1 MIHFDAVD
9 WTKVRLCPRLPIS
22 RRNRQTSAGF
32 NWIRGSTGR
41 LLIGQAGW
49 PDCALAGYNSFLP
62 SEKRPS
68 GRGSLRNGSGELEQ
82 VQVRGMDCRGLR
94 LNFAAGLSLALA
106 IPALLAAPALGIAT
120 QTTLNVETHDQSGR
134 TQATASMTVAGVD
147 GTPAG
152 GTVILEESGRHLA
165 EAVLNKDGQATSVVP
180 LPAGDHALHAVY
192 AGDVS
197 HLGSMSGTSNV
208 TGQSSATP
216 NFTVSLSAVAPSSLP
231 LTITNGSSGTVAVTI
246 TPQDNA
252 ALTAPMFVTL
262 SCSGLPSLASCA
274 FTPESVEILP
284 TTPGSCAPGSA
295 PSACPPVSSML
306 IQTQRQGTTQVV
318 PPAKL
323 GRRGSPVAWAVLVP
337 GMLGL
342 GGLAWGARR
351 RKWPNRLVLVAL
363 LGLVTTLGTTA
374 CNPLYYYYN
383 HGPTVTPST
392 PTGTFTITVTGQS
405 SNGVTAITN
414 STTMVLTVQ

>member
-1 MIHFDAVD
+1 
-9 WTKVRLCPRLPIS
+9 
-22 RRNRQTSAGF
+22 
-32 NWIRGSTGR
+32 
-41 LLIGQAGW
+41 
-49 PDCALAGYNSFLP
+49 
-62 SEKRPS
+62 
-68 GRGSLRNGSGELEQ
+68 
-82 VQVRGMDCRGLR
+82 MDCRGLR

-106 IPALLAAPALGIAT
+106 IPALSAAAAPGIAT
-120 QTTLNVETHDQSGR
+120 QTILNIETHDQSGR
-134 TQATASMTVAGVD
+134 TLATASMTGSGAD
-147 GTPAG
+147 GTPASG
-152 GTVILEESGRHLA
+152 PGILEESGRHLA

-180 LPAGDHALHAVY
+180 LPAGDHALRAVY

-197 HLGSMSGTSNV
+197 HLGSTSGTSNV

-216 NFTVSLSAVAPSSLP
+216 NFAVSLSAVAPSSLP

-318 PPAKL
+318 PPARL
-323 GRRGSPVAWAVLVP
+323 GRGNSPVAWAILLP

-351 RKWPNRLVLVAL
+351 HRWLNRLVLLAL

>member
-94 LNFAAGLSLALA
+94 LKFAAGLSLALA

-192 AGDVS
+192 AGDAS

-208 TGQSSATP
+208 TGQSSGTP
-216 NFTVSLSAVAPSSLP
+216 NFAVSLSAVAPSTLP
-231 LTITNGSSGTVAVTI
+231 LTITIGSSGTVAVTI

-274 FTPESVEILP
+274 FTPESLRFCRPRRPVARRFGSIGLP
-284 TTPGSCAPGSA
+284 ACQFHADSNAGPDANHAGCA
-295 PSACPPVSSML
+295 ACEAR
-306 IQTQRQGTTQVV
+306 TQRQPRRMGHSAARHAGPWRAGV
-318 PPAKL
+318 
-323 GRRGSPVAWAVLVP
+323 GRAAPRWL
-337 GMLGL
+337 
-342 GGLAWGARR
+342 
-351 RKWPNRLVLVAL
+351 NRLALVAL
-363 LGLVTTLGTTA
+363 VGLVTTLGTTA

-383 HGPTVTPST
+383 HGPPANRPPLRPARSRLRSPANRATALQPSPTP
-392 PTGTFTITVTGQS
+392 PRWC
-405 SNGVTAITN
+405 
-414 STTMVLTVQ
+414 